1 MPTGIELE
9 TRRKS
14 ALDMMEHTREAKRQ
28 KDVDEE
34 KLRLRLI
41 EEEKAR
47 DEYKRLIDQKR
58 ELELLFGQAQMY
70 FEQEQY
76 PRCVEI
82 CEKILYIN
90 TNLTSVAEMRNVAQ
104 RLQHMKMSRENLKN
118 YIEEWKRTFEQVEIN
133 ATVQA
138 NELEFPNME
147 IWKEVI
153 SQRKPKGIQAMSEEI
168 NDEDKTIV
176 DKLHSIR
183 ITIDMQNAPL
193 TAIVD
198 YIREISGLNIHISGI
213 DNPDA
218 EMISF
223 KVQDIVLDG
232 ALRLMLQPR
241 NKAYM
246 VRDGVVLITTA
257 DALKKRVKLDLYD
270 VQDLTYGMADFPGVD
285 ISLAQD
291 SIGTAVAA
299 GEEAKQQFTGE
310 DLANLIKNTIHK
322 DQWEE
327 ADGKSIQFQNGLLIV
342 RNSVE
347 MHKQIRKFLSDLRAS
362 TSMLVSVET
371 RFLSVESD
379 FLQEVGMDFRDVTD
393 NGNFPRVQGISNL
406 VDIQP
411 TYVLGAIDQAF
422 IAPGN
427 GLPATSA
434 GITGVFGNNVARS
447 MGARIQNIMVGDF
460 LVNRFFSQVYRPD
473 GGGSL
478 QWTLLDDVS
487 FEVVMRL
494 VSRSE
499 KNHILTAPK
508 LTLFNTQRGNFR
520 ISNQM
525 AYIRDYDIQIATA
538 AVALDPVVDVVSDG
552 ISLDVRPIVSAD
564 RRFVTLELRPTVA
577 QLFPAPPGIFSVT
590 TNVTAPGAPITDAL
604 PITIETPIVNIQR
617 IRTTVVVPD
626 RGTLMLGGLTAFFD
640 EDAESSIPMWRSI
653 PILGNIGS
661 LKVKGLQRK
670 QTLIIC
676 RVRIIIP
683 GEEER
688 RRF

>member
-1 MPTGIELE
+1 
-9 TRRKS
+9 
-14 ALDMMEHTREAKRQ
+14 
-28 KDVDEE
+28 
-34 KLRLRLI
+34 
-41 EEEKAR
+41 
-47 DEYKRLIDQKR
+47 
-58 ELELLFGQAQMY
+58 
-70 FEQEQY
+70 
-76 PRCVEI
+76 
-82 CEKILYIN
+82 
-90 TNLTSVAEMRNVAQ
+90 
-104 RLQHMKMSRENLKN
+104 
-118 YIEEWKRTFEQVEIN
+118 
-133 ATVQA
+133 
-138 NELEFPNME
+138 
-147 IWKEVI
+147 
-153 SQRKPKGIQAMSEEI
+153 
-168 NDEDKTIV
+168 
-176 DKLHSIR
+176 
-183 ITIDMQNAPL
+183 
-193 TAIVD
+193 
-198 YIREISGLNIHISGI
+198 
-213 DNPDA
+213 
-218 EMISF
+218 
-223 KVQDIVLDG
+223 
-232 ALRLMLQPR
+232 
-241 NKAYM
+241 
-246 VRDGVVLITTA
+246 
-257 DALKKRVKLDLYD
+257 
-270 VQDLTYGMADFPGVD
+270 
-285 ISLAQD
+285 
-291 SIGTAVAA
+291 
-299 GEEAKQQFTGE
+299 
-310 DLANLIKNTIHK
+310 
-322 DQWEE
+322 
-327 ADGKSIQFQNGLLIV
+327 
-342 RNSVE
+342 
-347 MHKQIRKFLSDLRAS
+347 
-362 TSMLVSVET
+362 
-371 RFLSVESD
+371 
-379 FLQEVGMDFRDVTD
+379 
-393 NGNFPRVQGISNL
+393 
-406 VDIQP
+406 
-411 TYVLGAIDQAF
+411 VLGAIDQAF

-434 GITGVFGNNVARS
+434 GITGVFGNNTAKS

-473 GGGSL
+473 GGASL

-577 QLFPAPPGIFSVT
+577 QLFPQPPGIFSVT

-626 RGTLMLGGLTAFFD
+626 RGTLMLGGLTSFFD

-653 PILGNIGS
+653 PLLGNIGS

>member
-1 MPTGIELE
+1 
-9 TRRKS
+9 
-14 ALDMMEHTREAKRQ
+14 
-28 KDVDEE
+28 
-34 KLRLRLI
+34 
-41 EEEKAR
+41 
-47 DEYKRLIDQKR
+47 
-58 ELELLFGQAQMY
+58 
-70 FEQEQY
+70 
-76 PRCVEI
+76 
-82 CEKILYIN
+82 
-90 TNLTSVAEMRNVAQ
+90 
-104 RLQHMKMSRENLKN
+104 
-118 YIEEWKRTFEQVEIN
+118 
-133 ATVQA
+133 
-138 NELEFPNME
+138 
-147 IWKEVI
+147 
-153 SQRKPKGIQAMSEEI
+153 
-168 NDEDKTIV
+168 
-176 DKLHSIR
+176 
-183 ITIDMQNAPL
+183 
-193 TAIVD
+193 
-198 YIREISGLNIHISGI
+198 
-213 DNPDA
+213 
-218 EMISF
+218 MISF

-241 NKAYM
+241 NKAYL

-285 ISLAQD
+285 ISLAND

-342 RNSVE
+342 RNSIE

-371 RFLSVESD
+371 RFLSVEST
-379 FLQEVGMDFRDVTD
+379 FLQEVGMDFRDV
-393 NGNFPRVQGISNL
+393 NAVGNQFNRVQGISNL

-411 TYVLGAIDQAF
+411 TYVVGAIDQAF

-434 GITGVFGNNVARS
+434 GITGVFGNNQARS
-447 MGARIQNIMVGDF
+447 LGARIQNIMVGDNI
-460 LVNRFFSQVYRPD
+460 VNRFFSQVLRPD
-473 GGGSL
+473 GGLSL
-478 QWTLLDDVS
+478 QWTLLDDIS
-487 FEVVMRL
+487 FEVILRM

-577 QLFPAPPGIFSVT
+577 QLFPTPPDIFKIT

-626 RGTLMLGGLTAFFD
+626 RGTLMLGGLTTFFD
-640 EDAESSIPMWRSI
+640 EEADSSIPIWRSI

-670 QTLIIC
+670 QTLILC
-676 RVRIIIP
+676 HVRIIIP